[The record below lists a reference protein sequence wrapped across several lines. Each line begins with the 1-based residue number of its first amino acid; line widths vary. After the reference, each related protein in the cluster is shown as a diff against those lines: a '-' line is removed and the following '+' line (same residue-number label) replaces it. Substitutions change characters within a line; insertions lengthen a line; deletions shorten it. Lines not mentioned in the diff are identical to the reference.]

1 VGAEEHVFKD
11 NMQRPTYQTGDGFTL
26 KMGNGYV
33 LSPAN
38 KSSNHKK
45 VVADSIYTTSKSKQD
60 TTESKCKSETFQ
72 NAIGE
77 DQSKE
82 NSHSASPV
90 QEYGIKSKSSTSSK
104 GREASKDESKSMS
117 NDRVDVDDETPES
130 EKVSDEAY
138 SSNEFEKRDES
149 NNYTDVDQ
157 SDGGKA
163 DADRDAAQS
172 KNVED
177 EASM

>member
-1 VGAEEHVFKD
+1 
-11 NMQRPTYQTGDGFTL
+11 
-26 KMGNGYV
+26 
-33 LSPAN
+33 
-38 KSSNHKK
+38 
-45 VVADSIYTTSKSKQD
+45 
-60 TTESKCKSETFQ
+60 
-72 NAIGE
+72 
-77 DQSKE
+77 
-82 NSHSASPV
+82 
-90 QEYGIKSKSSTSSK
+90 
-104 GREASKDESKSMS
+104 MS

-177 EASM
+177 EASMQSKADEDECSVQ